1 MLRHLRLGGVAYS
14 AGGESGLPSFIHP
27 TSRRETVW
35 KVGGGFLIACVSCFK
50 RARWDIFALFWLL
63 AILQIE
69 AYWDFPDSLSTYSGE
84 QALEGGHPLQ
94 AQGSRV
100 PPSAS
105 LPVGF
110 SLPPFLPLG
119 TMTNQYDPIRMT
131 KNRISITAN
140 FKYSYSAA
148 GVFGPNRV
156 RRVPQNPKTIAI
168 GPAINTVFIM
178 APTSLLTHPRP

>member
-69 AYWDFPDSLSTYSGE
+69 AYWDFPDSLWKGSSEKFSVPLAPLFRDSCSAWLISRTSTTDALRRSWPPAPGE
-84 QALEGGHPLQ
+84 VWERGE
-94 AQGSRV
+94 R
-100 PPSAS
+100 
-105 LPVGF
+105 
-110 SLPPFLPLG
+110 
-119 TMTNQYDPIRMT
+119 
-131 KNRISITAN
+131 
-140 FKYSYSAA
+140 A
-148 GVFGPNRV
+148 GMAGP
-156 RRVPQNPKTIAI
+156 
-168 GPAINTVFIM
+168 
-178 APTSLLTHPRP
+178 H